1 MNYIKQLQ
9 QENAELKAN
18 RDYTERQIT
27 YLLTYLSSDKFQGI
41 ENNYVNAKE
50 MFTQLLLLRS
60 NLNTTDKVPPGESD
74 PRD

>member
-27 YLLTYLSSDKFQGI
+27 YMLTYLSSDKFQGI
-41 ENNYVNAKE
+41 DNNYVNAKE
-50 MFTQLLLLRS
+50 MFTKLLLLRS
-60 NLNTTDKVPPGESD
+60 NLNIKE
-74 PRD
+74 

>member
-27 YLLTYLSSDKFQGI
+27 YMLTYLSSDKFQGI
-41 ENNYVNAKE
+41 DNNYVNAKE
-50 MFTQLLLLRS
+50 MFTKLLLLRS
-60 NLNTTDKVPPGESD
+60 NLNIKGE
-74 PRD
+74 